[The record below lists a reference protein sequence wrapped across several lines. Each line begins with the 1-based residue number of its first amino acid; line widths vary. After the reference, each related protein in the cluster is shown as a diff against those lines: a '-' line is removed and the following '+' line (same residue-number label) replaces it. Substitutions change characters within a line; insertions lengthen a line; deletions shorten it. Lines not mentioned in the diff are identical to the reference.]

1 MAFVQAKIGRKKY
14 EIKIASATNTI
25 IADEPLTLG
34 GEDLGFSPSE
44 LLASSL
50 SACTCATLRMYADRK
65 QWDLESIQVETT
77 FERDNLKNESFI
89 NRTIRLTGNIDE
101 EQKQRLL
108 AIANSCFI
116 HKTLSNPIHIST
128 KIINNE

>member
-1 MAFVQAKIGRKKY
+1 MVLVKAKIGRKKY
-14 EIKIASATNTI
+14 EIKIASSTNTI
-25 IADEPLTLG
+25 IADEPLDLG

-65 QWDLESIQVETT
+65 QWDLESIEVETT
-77 FERDNLKNESFI
+77 FERDNFKNESLI
-89 NRTIRLTGNIDE
+89 KRNIRLTGNLDE
-101 EQKQRLL
+101 EQKKRLV

-128 KIINNE
+128 EIIV